1 MQTYV
6 ILKSNKSKGCHEYCQ
21 SKYPQYY
28 SMGNLTSQTMSPKH
42 WTHSFQVSCVA
53 MCSMLNLTLFA
64 VRSTPFLATANILLA
79 VRREDASGTGSG
91 DLGQRTPGGTSK
103 WRSKTKKVYFFAPKR
118 ESSTR
123 IFLSSVLFS
132 CFLVH
137 SPSLRPHRHGGG
149 TNKRLRDFP
158 SSHFPPF
165 VTQTSTQLFLTK
177 LQKSDRKRVR

>member
-1 MQTYV
+1 
-6 ILKSNKSKGCHEYCQ
+6 
-21 SKYPQYY
+21 
-28 SMGNLTSQTMSPKH
+28 MGYLTSQSDHVTKRTGH
-42 WTHSFQVSCVA
+42 NHFRCLA
-53 MCSMLNLTLFA
+53 MCSVFHSTLFA

-158 SSHFPPF
+158 TIHFPPY

-177 LQKSDRKRVR
+177 LQKRKVTEKG